1 MIFLVLSGKMVFFPQ
16 NMIFFLRQKMR
27 DGLFQEIHENMM
39 FSVYTYVCYKR
50 GATPLFPKKS
60 KIVLSHKNTLK
71 GD

>member
-16 NMIFFLRQKMR
+16 NMIFFFRQKMR
-27 DGLFQEIHENMM
+27 DGLSQEIHENMM